1 MKKLAQIV
9 LGSLLSV
16 FIGAAAIAETLP
28 SEIRVAWAG
37 APRVWVLGK
46 IDQSF
51 DKEVGVPFKWVQFAS
66 GADVL
71 TLFAAGEIDIARFG
85 SSPLVS
91 AFVQGLQIELISVPE
106 VVISSEQLVV
116 RSSIKDVAGLAG
128 KTIAYPPNSTAQ
140 YALEVLLDKGLVDRS
155 KVKLVG
161 LKPNEIVAAYKRGDI
176 DGAYAWDPAKAELT
190 ADGAHVIYSTGD
202 LQKDGVLV
210 YNNFAVSKKFAK
222 EHPELVAK
230 FLKAYQGKVEQY
242 KKDPEGVIKTI
253 AKYLGQREESVRD
266 TLNGLY
272 HPSIEELLSAAYLG
286 GKVSPI
292 AKSQADT
299 AAFLV
304 KVGQIQKNKVPKS
317 FQNFNN
323 ASFLERAQKLK

>member
-1 MKKLAQIV
+1 M
-9 LGSLLSV
+9 
-16 FIGAAAIAETLP
+16 AESIP

-46 IDQSF
+46 IDQAF
-51 DKEVGVPFKWVQFAS
+51 DKEIGVPFKWIQFAS

-91 AFVQGLQIELISVPE
+91 AFVQGVPIELISVPE

-116 RSSIKDVAGLAG
+116 RSSIKDVQSLAG

-140 YALEVLLDKGLVDRS
+140 YALEVLLDKGLVDRN

-176 DGAYAWDPAKAELT
+176 DGAYGWDPAKAELV
-190 ADGAHVIYSTGD
+190 ASGAHVIFSTGD

-210 YNNFAVSKKFAK
+210 YNNFAVSKKFA
-222 EHPELVAK
+222 EQHPELVAK
-230 FLKAYQGKVEQY
+230 FLKAYQGKVEEY
-242 KKDPEGVIKTI
+242 KRDPEGVIKTI
-253 AKYLGQREESVRD
+253 ANYLGQREESVRD

-272 HPSIEELLSAAYLG
+272 HPSIEELLSPAYLG
-286 GKVSPI
+286 SYSGNESPI
-292 AKSQADT
+292 AVSQADT

-317 FQNFNN
+317 FEDFNN
-323 ASFLERAQKLK
+323 TSYLESAQKLK